1 MKNQSIETTLN
12 IREARIKAR
21 TDIETKTSTNI
32 NTNIIK
38 TKTEKEAKADVEIN
52 LRMENEQLKQ
62 RLNAANNAIRDL
74 EKVYKNSRV
83 YKKEPSSSLS
93 SSSTKKN
100 KIFSKLLGRRKGDGL
115 NPINS
120 NCDDRSTLS
129 VAASEAS
136 TVQMGSSK
144 KCKLKRTSQQCRNKW
159 NKENMRKERHA
170 RTSKENLYF
179 KRQQANRNQ
188 RRTDLSKPKLMCLGS
203 CSKNLILGPVLRQ
216 MNAIESATRT
226 RNTAAYNLTTPPC
239 TPERTRNDEDRPHPA
254 KSLPVEDILSD
265 IDEACMAK
273 TLGIAKRV
281 EKQKKPISLTQ
292 LSKMTNLSPTNRNRN
307 RNCNRDHDQGV
318 DVDGSYPVDLVDLQ
332 QANPIMDDEHND
344 EYDDSDEGEGDSSYA
359 SSSNDSDSSHLPII
373 YEYGSESERSED
385 SRVEI

>member
-1 MKNQSIETTLN
+1 
-12 IREARIKAR
+12 
-21 TDIETKTSTNI
+21 
-32 NTNIIK
+32 
-38 TKTEKEAKADVEIN
+38 
-52 LRMENEQLKQ
+52 
-62 RLNAANNAIRDL
+62 
-74 EKVYKNSRV
+74 
-83 YKKEPSSSLS
+83 
-93 SSSTKKN
+93 
-100 KIFSKLLGRRKGDGL
+100 
-115 NPINS
+115 
-120 NCDDRSTLS
+120 
-129 VAASEAS
+129 
-136 TVQMGSSK
+136 
-144 KCKLKRTSQQCRNKW
+144 
-159 NKENMRKERHA
+159 MRKDRHA

-179 KRQQANRNQ
+179 KGQQANRNQ

-239 TPERTRNDEDRPHPA
+239 TPERTRNDEDRLRPA

-273 TLGIAKRV
+273 TLGIAKRID
-281 EKQKKPISLTQ
+281 KQKKPFSLTH
-292 LSKMTNLSPTNRNRN
+292 LSKMTNLSPANR
-307 RNCNRDHDQGV
+307 NRDHDQGV

-332 QANPIMDDEHND
+332 QANPIMDDENND
-344 EYDDSDEGEGDSSYA
+344 DYDDSDEGEGDSSYA